1 MTRPAGRSLI
11 RTRLF
16 SACQAVIDAATTGI
30 RSVHEGLWLGVL
42 DFRHLQAVTD
52 RQYERWRSY
61 GSADY
66 NLSGLM
72 PWEEAALDRYFVGC
86 RSLLVGAAGGGRE
99 VLALARRGYR
109 VTAFDCSMALLDR
122 CRQLIAA
129 EGLEVSTAPCAPG
142 RVPDGVGTHDGAI
155 VGWGGYMHIPGLTA
169 RVEFLGEIRSQL
181 VPAGPLLLSFFSSR
195 QRSRSDRWVAGIARR
210 VRRIRGSSDSVEVG
224 DRLAGTFDHRFT
236 EEEIESELESAGFE
250 MVHFAHQPYGH
261 AVGRS
266 RLDGPGEARLE
277 GRSNR

>member
-1 MTRPAGRSLI
+1 LI
-11 RTRLF
+11 RTRVF
-16 SACQAVIDAATTGI
+16 RACQTVVDVVTGGI
-30 RSVHEGLWLGVL
+30 KSVHEGLWLGLL
-42 DFRHLQAVTD
+42 DHRHVQVITD
-52 RQYERWRSY
+52 ERYESWRTY
-61 GSADY
+61 GSDDY

-72 PWEEAALDRYFVGC
+72 PWEESALDRFFVGC

-99 VLALARRGYR
+99 VLALARRGYE
-109 VTAFDCSMALLDR
+109 VTAFDCSSHLLDR
-122 CRQLIAA
+122 CRRLAA
-129 EGLEVSTAPCAPG
+129 DEGLTVSAAVSPPD
-142 RVPDGVGTHDGAI
+142 RVPEGVGRHHGAI

-169 RVEFLGEIRSQL
+169 RVEFLGEIRSHL